1 MELFQ
6 NILVGITVG
15 LALLFIYRRFF
26 KTTTDSNKSCGPTD
40 CGCK

>member
-26 KTTTDSNKSCGPTD
+26 KTTTDSNKSCVQRD

>member
-6 NILVGITVG
+6 NILVGLTVG

-26 KTTTDSNKSCGPTD
+26 KSATDSNSSCGPTD